1 MMKPMTKTWATVENC
16 YGWERCKQVQ
26 AKEEKQR
33 RESEQI
39 AEVYEYMTGETGMTE
54 MKKDEVVRDKEIDLI
69 VISETEEKSK
79 AEKEHISSINNGGL
93 DRCSTENVMLIKT
106 MMLSGINY
114 THAIKASHVH
124 TF

>member
-1 MMKPMTKTWATVENC
+1 M
-16 YGWERCKQVQ
+16 ERYKQVQ

-69 VISETEEKSK
+69 VISETEEKRVRQRRSTSQ
-79 AEKEHISSINNGGL
+79 AEIMGG
-93 DRCSTENVMLIKT
+93 
-106 MMLSGINY
+106 
-114 THAIKASHVH
+114 
-124 TF
+124 